1 MKSEMLLY
9 KCFIRSASK
18 ESFLPSGAKSF
29 RLTENL
35 SILGK
40 STTEPYENTR
50 LVDLEN

>member
-29 RLTENL
+29 RRTENL

-40 STTEPYENTR
+40 SIIEPHQITR